1 MNSIAELLPELL
13 AYARGAWKRRWIAL
27 ALAWLIC
34 LVGWAV
40 VAVLPNNYSAST
52 RVYVD
57 TDSLLAPLLKGLTVE
72 PNLAQQVQV
81 MQRTL
86 LTRPNVERVIRMADL
101 DLKARNQQE
110 HDALVE
116 SLSSRIEILG
126 DRGARNLFAINYSSS
141 DAAEALRV
149 VQSLLTIFVES
160 NVGDSR
166 REMEQAQAFLNRQI
180 ADYERQLQE
189 AERRLSE
196 FKQENIGKLPQEGTA
211 YQALG
216 SAEVQVQAA
225 RRELGEAQIRL
236 EAIQR
241 QLRETSPTLAV
252 ESAPVVMI
260 DRGRQL
266 SSEEETLSSRLKE
279 LQTSLDSLTL
289 RFTDKHPDVAQT
301 RRQIASVQAD
311 LDAARKRAEEEGRN
325 RPAGSPGST
334 RARSTVSNPVYE
346 QLRIRQGDA
355 EANLELAQR
364 RLSEAEALYKQR
376 VADTSQ
382 AAALEARQ
390 ANLNRDYGV
399 IKKQY
404 DELLAR
410 RESARLAQAK
420 DDRRDTS
427 LSFRIVEPPTQPS
440 KPSGPPRLLYA
451 SMILVAGLAAG
462 AALAV
467 LLTLLDDS
475 MATIAKVRRT
485 FAYPVLGAVS
495 RLTTSVERRQK
506 AMAIVGFAAVT
517 GALVVIYGGVMVATP
532 KFPLSPSMLGFL

>member
-1 MNSIAELLPELL
+1 MNSFSELLPELL
-13 AYARGAWKRRWIAL
+13 AYARGAWKRRWL
-27 ALAWLIC
+27 ALAVAWLVC

-40 VAVLPNNYSAST
+40 IATLPNQYSVTT

-72 PNLAQQVQV
+72 PNLTQQVQV

-86 LTRPNVERVIRMADL
+86 LSRPNIERVIRMADL
-101 DLKARNQQE
+101 DLKARNQLE
-110 HDALVE
+110 HEALVD

-126 DRGARNLFAINYSSS
+126 DRGARNLFAIRYDSN

-160 NVGDSR
+160 NVGDTR

-189 AERRLSE
+189 AEKRLAE
-196 FKQENIGKLPQEGTA
+196 FKQQNIGKLPEEGTS
-211 YQALG
+211 YQALAL
-216 SAEVQVQAA
+216 SEAQVQNA
-225 RRELGEAQIRL
+225 RRELEEAQIRL
-236 EAIQR
+236 DSINR
-241 QLRETSPTLAV
+241 QLRETPPTLAV

-260 DRGRQL
+260 EGGRRL
-266 SSEEETLSSRLKE
+266 SSEEETLTQRLKE

-289 RFTDKHPDVAQT
+289 RFTEKHPDVIQT
-301 RRQIASVQAD
+301 RRQIATVQAD
-311 LDAARKRAEEEGRN
+311 LEGARKRAEAEGRN
-325 RPAGSPGST
+325 APAGAPGSG

-346 QLRIRQGDA
+346 QLRIRLGDA
-355 EANLELAQR
+355 EANLELARR
-364 RLSEAEALYKQR
+364 RLAEAEANYKQR
-376 VADTSQ
+376 LAASAE

-390 ANLNRDYGV
+390 ANLNRDYNV

-427 LSFRIVEPPTQPS
+427 MSFRIVEPPTQPS
-440 KPSGPPRLLYA
+440 KPSGPPRLMYA
-451 SMILVAGLAAG
+451 SAVLLAGLAAG
-462 AALAV
+462 AGLAV

-475 MATIAKVRRT
+475 MTTIAKMRRT

-495 RLTTSVERRQK
+495 RLTTSVERRRK
-506 AMAIVGFAAVT
+506 AMAIVGFAAAT
-517 GALVVIYGGVMVATP
+517 GALVVVYGGVMVAIP
-532 KFPLSPSMLGFL
+532 KFPISASILGFS

>member
-1 MNSIAELLPELL
+1 MNNLSELLPELL

-27 ALAWLIC
+27 AVAWLVC

-40 VAVLPNNYSAST
+40 IATLPNQYSVTT

-72 PNLAQQVQV
+72 PNLTQQVQV

-86 LTRPNVERVIRMADL
+86 LSRPNIERVIRMADL

-110 HDALVE
+110 HDALID

-126 DRGARNLFAINYSSS
+126 DRGARNLFAIRYGSN

-160 NVGDSR
+160 NVGDTR

-180 ADYERQLQE
+180 AEYERQLQE
-189 AERRLSE
+189 AEKRLAE
-196 FKQENIGKLPQEGTA
+196 FKQQNIGKLPQEGTA
-211 YQALG
+211 YQAVAA
-216 SAEVQVQAA
+216 SEAQVQKA
-225 RRELGEAQIRL
+225 RRDLEEAQVRL
-236 EAIQR
+236 DSINR
-241 QLRETSPTLAV
+241 QLRDTPPTLAV

-260 DRGRQL
+260 DGGRRL
-266 SSEEETLSSRLKE
+266 SSEEETLTQRLKE

-289 RFTDKHPDVAQT
+289 RFTDKHPDVIQT
-301 RRQIASVQAD
+301 RRQIATVQAD
-311 LDAARKRAEEEGRN
+311 LDAARTRAEAEGRN
-325 RPAGSPGST
+325 APAGAPGSG

-346 QLRIRQGDA
+346 QLRIRLGDA
-355 EANLELAQR
+355 EANLELARR
-364 RLSEAEALYKQR
+364 RLAEAEESYKKR
-376 VADTSQ
+376 LAASAE

-390 ANLNRDYGV
+390 ANLNRDYDV
-399 IKKQY
+399 IKRQY

-440 KPSGPPRLLYA
+440 KPSGPPRLMYA
-451 SMILVAGLAAG
+451 SAVLLAGLAAG
-462 AALAV
+462 AGLAV

-475 MATIAKVRRT
+475 LSTIAKMRRT

-495 RLTTSVERRQK
+495 RLTTSVERRRK
-506 AMAIVGFAAVT
+506 AMAIVGFAAAT
-517 GALVVIYGGVMVATP
+517 GALVVVYGGVMVAIP
-532 KFPLSPSMLGFL
+532 KFPISASILGFS

>member
-1 MNSIAELLPELL
+1 MNNLSELLPELL
-13 AYARGAWKRRWIAL
+13 AYARGAWKRRWL
-27 ALAWLIC
+27 ALAIAWLVC
-34 LVGWAV
+34 LAGWAV
-40 VAVLPNNYSAST
+40 IATLPNQYSVTT

-72 PNLAQQVQV
+72 PNLTQQVQV

-86 LTRPNVERVIRMADL
+86 LSRPNIERVIRMADL

-110 HDALVE
+110 HDALID

-126 DRGARNLFAINYSSS
+126 DRGARNLFAIRYGSN

-160 NVGDSR
+160 NVGDTR

-180 ADYERQLQE
+180 AEYERQLQE
-189 AERRLSE
+189 AEKRLAE
-196 FKQENIGKLPQEGTA
+196 FKQQNIGKLPQEGTA
-211 YQALG
+211 YQAVAA
-216 SAEVQVQAA
+216 SEAQVQRA
-225 RRELGEAQIRL
+225 RRDLEEAQVRL
-236 EAIQR
+236 DSINR
-241 QLRETSPTLAV
+241 QLRDTPPTLAV

-260 DRGRQL
+260 DGGRRL
-266 SSEEETLSSRLKE
+266 SSEEETLTQRLKE

-289 RFTDKHPDVAQT
+289 RFTDKHPDVIQT
-301 RRQIASVQAD
+301 RRQIATVQAD
-311 LDAARKRAEEEGRN
+311 LDAARKRAEAEGRN
-325 RPAGSPGST
+325 APAGAPGSG

-346 QLRIRQGDA
+346 QLRIRLGDA
-355 EANLELAQR
+355 EANLELARR
-364 RLSEAEALYKQR
+364 RLAEAEAAYKQKL
-376 VADTSQ
+376 AASAE

-390 ANLNRDYGV
+390 ANLNRDYDV
-399 IKKQY
+399 IKRQY

-440 KPSGPPRLLYA
+440 KPSGPPRLMYA
-451 SMILVAGLAAG
+451 SAVLLAGLAAG
-462 AALAV
+462 AGLAV

-475 MATIAKVRRT
+475 MTTIAKMRRT

-495 RLTTSVERRQK
+495 RLTTSVERRRK
-506 AMAIVGFAAVT
+506 AMAIVGFAAAT
-517 GALVVIYGGVMVATP
+517 GALVVVYGGVMVAIP
-532 KFPLSPSMLGFL
+532 KFPISASILGFS

>member
-1 MNSIAELLPELL
+1 MNNLSELLPELL

-27 ALAWLIC
+27 AVAWLVC

-40 VAVLPNNYSAST
+40 IATLPNQYSVTT

-72 PNLAQQVQV
+72 PNLTQQVQV

-86 LTRPNVERVIRMADL
+86 LSRPNIERVIRMADL

-110 HDALVE
+110 HDALID

-126 DRGARNLFAINYSSS
+126 DRGARNLFAIRYGSN

-160 NVGDSR
+160 NVGDTR

-180 ADYERQLQE
+180 AEYERQLQE
-189 AERRLSE
+189 AEKRLAE
-196 FKQENIGKLPQEGTA
+196 FKQQNIGKLPQEGTA
-211 YQALG
+211 YQAVAA
-216 SAEVQVQAA
+216 SEAQVQKA
-225 RRELGEAQIRL
+225 RRDLEEAQVRL
-236 EAIQR
+236 DSINR
-241 QLRETSPTLAV
+241 QLRDTPPTLAV

-260 DRGRQL
+260 DGGRRL
-266 SSEEETLSSRLKE
+266 SSEEETLTQRLKE

-289 RFTDKHPDVAQT
+289 RFTDKHPDVIQT
-301 RRQIASVQAD
+301 RRQIATVQAD
-311 LDAARKRAEEEGRN
+311 LDAARKRAEAEGRN
-325 RPAGSPGST
+325 APAGAPGSG

-346 QLRIRQGDA
+346 QLRIRLGDA
-355 EANLELAQR
+355 EANLELARR
-364 RLSEAEALYKQR
+364 RLAEAEESYKKR
-376 VADTSQ
+376 LAASAE

-390 ANLNRDYGV
+390 ANLNRDYDV
-399 IKKQY
+399 IKRQY

-440 KPSGPPRLLYA
+440 KPSGPPRLMYA
-451 SMILVAGLAAG
+451 SAVLLAGLAAG
-462 AALAV
+462 AGLAV

-475 MATIAKVRRT
+475 LSTIAKMRRT

-495 RLTTSVERRQK
+495 RLTTSVERRRK
-506 AMAIVGFAAVT
+506 AMAIVGFAAAT
-517 GALVVIYGGVMVATP
+517 GALVVVYGGVMVAIP
-532 KFPLSPSMLGFL
+532 KFPISASILGFS

>member
-1 MNSIAELLPELL
+1 MNNIAELLPELL
-13 AYARGAWKRRWIAL
+13 AYARGAWKRRWL
-27 ALAWLIC
+27 ALAIAWLVC
-34 LVGWAV
+34 MVGWGV
-40 VAVLPNNYSAST
+40 VATLPNQYSVST

-72 PNLAQQVQV
+72 PNLTQQVQV

-86 LTRPNVERVIRMADL
+86 LSRPNIERVIRMADL

-110 HDALVE
+110 QDALVDR
-116 SLSSRIEILG
+116 LSGRIEILG
-126 DRGARNLFAINYSSS
+126 DRGARNLFAIRYGSS
-141 DAAEALRV
+141 DAGEALRV

-160 NVGDSR
+160 NVGDTR

-180 ADYERQLQE
+180 ADYERQLQD
-189 AERRLSE
+189 AEKRLAE
-196 FKQENIGKLPQEGTA
+196 FKQQNIGKLPQEGTA

-216 SAEVQVQAA
+216 QAESNLQKSKRDV
-225 RRELGEAQIRL
+225 EEAQIRL
-236 EAIQR
+236 DAINR
-241 QLRETSPTLAV
+241 QLKETPATIAV

-260 DRGRQL
+260 DGGRRL
-266 SSEEETLSSRLKE
+266 SSEEETLSGRLKE
-279 LQTSLDSLTL
+279 LQSSLDNLTL
-289 RFTDKHPDVAQT
+289 RFTDKHPDVLQT
-301 RRQIASVQAD
+301 RRQIQTVQAD
-311 LDAARKRAEEEGRN
+311 LDAARKRAEAEGRN
-325 RPAGSPGST
+325 APAGSPGSG

-346 QLRIRQGDA
+346 QLRIRLGDA

-364 RLSEAEALYKQR
+364 RLADAEAGYKR
-376 VADTSQ
+376 RLADSSE

-399 IKKQY
+399 IKHQY

-427 LSFRIVEPPTQPS
+427 MSFRIVEPPTQPS
-440 KPSGPPRLLYA
+440 KPSGPPRLMYA
-451 SMILVAGLAAG
+451 SAVLFAGLAAG
-462 AALAV
+462 AGLAV

-475 MATIAKVRRT
+475 LATIAKVRRT

-495 RLTTSVERRQK
+495 RLTTSMERRRK

-517 GALVVIYGGVMVATP
+517 GALVVVYGGVMVATP
-532 KFPLSPSMLGFL
+532 RFPIVPSMFGFS

>member
-1 MNSIAELLPELL
+1 MNSFSELLPELL

-27 ALAWLIC
+27 AVAWLVC

-40 VAVLPNNYSAST
+40 IATLPNQYSVTT

-72 PNLAQQVQV
+72 PNLTQQVQV

-86 LTRPNVERVIRMADL
+86 LSRPNIERVIRMADL

-110 HDALVE
+110 HDALID

-126 DRGARNLFAINYSSS
+126 DRGARNLFAIRYGSN

-160 NVGDSR
+160 NVGDTR

-180 ADYERQLQE
+180 AEYERQLQE
-189 AERRLSE
+189 AEKRLAE
-196 FKQENIGKLPQEGTA
+196 FKQQNIGKLPQEGTA
-211 YQALG
+211 YQAVAA
-216 SAEVQVQAA
+216 SEAQVQKA
-225 RRELGEAQIRL
+225 RRDLEEAQVRL
-236 EAIQR
+236 DSINR
-241 QLRETSPTLAV
+241 QLRDTPPTLAV

-260 DRGRQL
+260 DGGRRL
-266 SSEEETLSSRLKE
+266 SSEEETLTQRLKE

-289 RFTDKHPDVAQT
+289 RFTDKHPDVIQT
-301 RRQIASVQAD
+301 RRQIATVQAD
-311 LDAARKRAEEEGRN
+311 LDAARKRAEAEGRN
-325 RPAGSPGST
+325 APAGAPGSG

-346 QLRIRQGDA
+346 QLRIRLGDA
-355 EANLELAQR
+355 EANLELARR
-364 RLSEAEALYKQR
+364 RLAEAEESYKKR
-376 VADTSQ
+376 LAASAE

-390 ANLNRDYGV
+390 ANLNRDYDV
-399 IKKQY
+399 IKRQY

-440 KPSGPPRLLYA
+440 KPSGPPRLMYA
-451 SMILVAGLAAG
+451 SAVLLAGLAAG
-462 AALAV
+462 AGLAV

-475 MATIAKVRRT
+475 LSTIAKMRRT

-495 RLTTSVERRQK
+495 RLTTSVERRRK
-506 AMAIVGFAAVT
+506 AMAIVGFAAAT
-517 GALVVIYGGVMVATP
+517 GALVVVYGGVMVAIP
-532 KFPLSPSMLGFL
+532 KFPISASILGFS